1 VKKNTSFLLIIG
13 AAVAGLF
20 GYTANLTVEQI
31 LTVIAALVGLPML
44 WALVIDILKWL
55 GVVTDGNAGKW
66 SAGLNLLSLVTVAFV
81 MKFMPQV
88 NITAVDAAIIEVA
101 KFGALVFGYIIQI
114 VDSKAAHDFFVRVLK
129 ITAFS
134 HSQLNA

>member
-1 VKKNTSFLLIIG
+1 
-13 AAVAGLF
+13 
-20 GYTANLTVEQI
+20 
-31 LTVIAALVGLPML
+31 
-44 WALVIDILKWL
+44 VIDILKWL

-129 ITAFS
+129 ISIFS